1 MGVEQPFC
9 QKWTKFFYL
18 EENNEDKNNNEFSN
32 KTRPLENILTT
43 VMLTGIVSFCS
54 DISVLLM
61 VTFFRL
67 ILFYACECYAFMYV
81 CAPLMCL
88 DILGGQARVKVLDPL
103 ELEDRWLWATVWVL
117 ILELLSSARANSA
130 LNHWAIFSAP

>member
-54 DISVLLM
+54 DISVWLM
-61 VTFFRL
+61 VTFFRFIFMRVNVML
-67 ILFYACECYAFMYV
+67 ACMFV
-81 CAPLMCL
+81 PHLCA
-88 DILGGQARVKVLDPL
+88 
-103 ELEDRWLWATVWVL
+103 
-117 ILELLSSARANSA
+117 
-130 LNHWAIFSAP
+130 